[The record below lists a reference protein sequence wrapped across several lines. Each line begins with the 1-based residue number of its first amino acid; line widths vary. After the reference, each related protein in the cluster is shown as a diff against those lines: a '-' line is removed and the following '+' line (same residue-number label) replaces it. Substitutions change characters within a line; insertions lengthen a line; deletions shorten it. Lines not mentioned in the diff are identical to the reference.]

1 MHDPRLRFLS
11 AFALI
16 LVVVGG
22 GTVGYTVIEGWTVSE
37 SLYMAMITLTTV
49 GFGEVRPLS
58 TAGRHFTIIYLIL
71 SVATVGY
78 AFSSILSY
86 LFEGQVLE
94 AVKERRMKRN
104 LDRIKDHY
112 IVAGCGDIGREVA
125 LEFRKSGTPFLVVD
139 RDPEH
144 SELAEDEEI
153 IFVKGDATE
162 EHVLAEGRI
171 DQAKGLIAALPADA
185 DNVFV
190 TLTARQM
197 NPKLTIIAKASDES
211 AAVKLRRAGATRVI
225 TPSKIAGR
233 RIASSILRPSVINFL
248 DVIVDDSEVAM
259 RMEEF
264 IVTGNAPLVDKTLRE
279 ADIGQHTGAIVLAI
293 TDEHGRTRTDA
304 TRAVVSTVTVHA
316 GNRIIA
322 LGSEQQLRELEAFLA
337 GKG

>member
-1 MHDPRLRFLS
+1 MHDPRVRFLS
-11 AFALI
+11 AFVLI
-16 LVVVGG
+16 LIVVGG
-22 GTVGYTVIEGWTVSE
+22 GTFGYTLIEGWSVSE
-37 SLYMAMITLTTV
+37 SLYMAVITLTTV

-58 TAGRHFTIIYLIL
+58 AAGRHFTIVYLIV

-78 AFSSILSY
+78 AFSSIVSY
-86 LFEGQVLE
+86 LFEGQILQ
-94 AVKERRMKRN
+94 AVKERRMKRS
-104 LDRIKDHY
+104 LDRIKEHY

-125 LEFRKSGTPFLVVD
+125 LEFRKSDTPFVVVD

-162 EHVLAEGRI
+162 EHVLNQGRI
-171 DQAKGLIAALPADA
+171 EHARGLIAALPADA

-211 AAVKLRRAGATRVI
+211 AAIKLRRAGATRVI
-225 TPSKIAGR
+225 TPSQIAGR
-233 RIASSILRPSVINFL
+233 RIASSILRPSVVNFL

-264 IVTGNAPLVDKTLRE
+264 IVTATAPLVDKTLRE

-304 TRAVVSTVTVHA
+304 TRAVVSAVPVHA
-316 GNRIIA
+316 GDRIIA
-322 LGSEQQLRELEAFLA
+322 LGSEQQLRELDSFLA
-337 GKG
+337 GRQ